1 LGIDVGPFKDS
12 KVPAE
17 GVVDKYLLSTI
28 AEFVGGEALVSID
41 PKTGG
46 LVINEKVPY
55 TAQNAFPTLGQMN
68 RVSGGFTGGKGSY
81 KERMLGNIANWFG
94 VPIRYVGPDQQ
105 ESQAVGNSV
114 TIRDWLSY
122 EVEQG
127 RMTPTKELPD
137 TKKKTTKAPKI
148 TPPLILP

>member
-1 LGIDVGPFKDS
+1 
-12 KVPAE
+12 
-17 GVVDKYLLSTI
+17 LSTI
-28 AEFVGGEALVSID
+28 AEIVGGDALVGVD

-55 TAQNAFPTLGQMN
+55 TAQNVLPTLGQLN

-94 VPIRYVGPDQQ
+94 IPIRYIGPDQQ

-114 TIRDWLSY
+114 TIRDWLAR
-122 EVEQG
+122 EVEAG
-127 RMTPTKELPD
+127 RMTPTADLPKIE
-137 TKKKTTKAPKI
+137 KKSTKAPKI